1 MDVMLIFDVVI
12 AIFGVYMIGAA
23 LKMKKTGK
31 ISSAV
36 ITAEEIARCRKTKE
50 FIAFIYWKEA
60 VFGALII
67 AVGVLGIINDKVVSL
82 GAFNV
87 VELFNLPGGIS
98 VVPVP
103 AAQGKGTVFIKD
115 SPNHQ
120 MAFTGTSH
128 CDDMMSKTGRY
139 LRYEKNTGSR

>member
-12 AIFGVYMIGAA
+12 AIFGVYMIAAA

-87 VELFNLPGGIS
+87 VELLIFLAASDGS
-98 VVPVP
+98 VP

>member
-36 ITAEEIARCRKTKE
+36 ITAEKVATCRKAKQI
-50 FIAFIYWKEA
+50 IAFIYWKEA

-87 VELFNLPGGIS
+87 VELLIFL
-98 VVPVP
+98 
-103 AAQGKGTVFIKD
+103 AAFLWFQ
-115 SPNHQ
+115 SQ
-120 MAFTGTSH
+120 
-128 CDDMMSKTGRY
+128 
-139 LRYEKNTGSR
+139 LRKAREQFL

>member
-82 GAFNV
+82 GAIP
-87 VELFNLPGGIS
+87 LY
-98 VVPVP
+98 
-103 AAQGKGTVFIKD
+103 
-115 SPNHQ
+115 H
-120 MAFTGTSH
+120 
-128 CDDMMSKTGRY
+128 
-139 LRYEKNTGSR
+139 

>member
-36 ITAEEIARCRKTKE
+36 ITAEIARCRKTKE

-87 VELFNLPGGIS
+87 VELLIFL
-98 VVPVP
+98 
-103 AAQGKGTVFIKD
+103 AAFLWFQ
-115 SPNHQ
+115 SQ
-120 MAFTGTSH
+120 
-128 CDDMMSKTGRY
+128 
-139 LRYEKNTGSR
+139 LRKAREQFL

>member
-50 FIAFIYWKEA
+50 FIAFISFTW
-60 VFGALII
+60 VTRLTI
-67 AVGVLGIINDKVVSL
+67 
-82 GAFNV
+82 
-87 VELFNLPGGIS
+87 LFRI
-98 VVPVP
+98 
-103 AAQGKGTVFIKD
+103 
-115 SPNHQ
+115 
-120 MAFTGTSH
+120 
-128 CDDMMSKTGRY
+128 Y
-139 LRYEKNTGSR
+139 

>member
-50 FIAFIYWKEA
+50 FIAFIYWKD
-60 VFGALII
+60 G
-67 AVGVLGIINDKVVSL
+67 
-82 GAFNV
+82 
-87 VELFNLPGGIS
+87 S
-98 VVPVP
+98 VRRIDYRCGCPWNY
-103 AAQGKGTVFIKD
+103 Q
-115 SPNHQ
+115 
-120 MAFTGTSH
+120 
-128 CDDMMSKTGRY
+128 
-139 LRYEKNTGSR
+139 